1 MSYVHQTIL
10 TRESKGVELHS
21 PTCSQYRP
29 RNVILPW
36 ADLCR
41 ISPESKSNY
50 KSILI
55 IFTLELQPTRIT
67 FDARRNILVALHL
80 AVYYPFHPD
89 TSGKGSLHVKQVPY
103 CEPHIFF
110 AWVVFK
116 PLHKQQVY
124 VASFFRDNFPIFT
137 LTTVVFSSYMNCK
150 FMGFNTIL
158 FRTWYSHWSQLMFI

>member
-1 MSYVHQTIL
+1 MPYVHQTIL
-10 TRESKGVELHS
+10 TRQSKGVELHS
-21 PTCSQYRP
+21 PTCSQCRP
-29 RNVILPW
+29 TNVILPW
-36 ADLCR
+36 ADLCQ
-41 ISPESKSNY
+41 ISPESRSND

-55 IFTLELQPTRIT
+55 LFTLELQPTRIS
-67 FDARRNILVALHL
+67 FDARRNILVVLHP

-89 TSGKGSLHVKQVPY
+89 TSGEGSLHFKQVPY

-137 LTTVVFSSYMNCK
+137 LITVVFSSFMNWK
-150 FMGFNTIL
+150 FMGFNTIVAYL
-158 FRTWYSHWSQLMFI
+158 VFTFITVMFN